1 MDTIRKLKSVLFLF
15 LWLFLSGAAAWG
27 ADTAAGQV
35 QGIRMWTAPDNTRL
49 VFDVGGPVEHKVFPL
64 HNPERLV
71 IDLERSRLGSGVD
84 TASLAQGLVKR
95 VRHAPREGQDLR
107 VVLDLNKPVRPKSFL
122 LKPNSQYGHRL
133 VIDLYDE
140 QRTAARKVAKDVQDL
155 GKGLL
160 RDVVVAIDAGHG
172 GEDPGALGRRGTREK
187 NVTLQIAHRLKE
199 LIDARPGMRAE
210 LTRTGDYY
218 IGLRRRMEIAREK
231 RADLFVSIHADAF
244 RDSRVRGSSVYVL
257 SRRGASSEA
266 ARWLAE
272 QENSAD
278 LVGGVSLDDKDEVL
292 AWVLLDLSQS
302 GTQQASEAAAAKVY
316 KELGRVGRVHGHRVQ
331 KAGFMVLKAPD
342 IPSMLVETGFISN
355 PNDERNL
362 ASQAHQLRLAR
373 SLLSG
378 IEAYFEATPPPGT
391 YLAEAKLDDRKH
403 VIRRGDTLSEI
414 ATRYEVSLADLRKL
428 NQLRGD
434 RIRIGQVL
442 TIPET

>member
-1 MDTIRKLKSVLFLF
+1 MDTIRKLSPVLFLF
-15 LWLFLSGAAAWG
+15 LFLTTWTAVVAAADS
-27 ADTAAGQV
+27 ARV

-49 VFDVGGPVEHKVFPL
+49 VFDVSGPVEHKVFPL
-64 HNPERLV
+64 HKPERLV
-71 IDLERSRLGSGVD
+71 IDLERSRFESGVD
-84 TASLAQGLVKR
+84 TAALSQGLVKR
-95 VRHAPREGQDLR
+95 VRYAPRDGRDLR

-122 LKPNSQYGHRL
+122 LRPNSQYGHRL
-133 VIDLYDE
+133 VIDLYD
-140 QRTAARKVAKDVQDL
+140 QQPSAAPKVAKDVQDL
-155 GKGLL
+155 QKGAL

-172 GEDPGALGRRGTREK
+172 GEDPGALGKRGTREK
-187 NVTLQIAHRLKE
+187 QVTLQIARRLKR

-218 IGLRRRMEIAREK
+218 IGLRKRMEIAREQ

-257 SRRGASSEA
+257 SRRGASNEA

-292 AWVLLDLSQS
+292 AWVLLDLSQA
-302 GTQQASEAAAAKVY
+302 GTQQASEAAAARVY
-316 KELGRVGRVHGHRVQ
+316 RELRRVGRVHGNRVQ

-355 PNDERNL
+355 PTEERKL
-362 ASQAHQLRLAR
+362 ASASYQKRLAK
-373 SLLSG
+373 SLLAG
-378 IEAYFEATPPPGT
+378 IESYFKATPPPGT
-391 YLAEAKLDDRKH
+391 RLAKARSEDRRHTIK
-403 VIRRGDTLSEI
+403 RGDTLSEI
-414 ATRYEVSLADLRKL
+414 ANRYEVNLADLRKV
-428 NQLRGD
+428 NRLRGD